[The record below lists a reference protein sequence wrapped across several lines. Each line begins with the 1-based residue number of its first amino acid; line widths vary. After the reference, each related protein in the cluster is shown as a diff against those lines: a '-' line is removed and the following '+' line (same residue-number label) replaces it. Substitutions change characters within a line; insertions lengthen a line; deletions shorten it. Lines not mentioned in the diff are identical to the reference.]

1 MLLHRAALPILL
13 LSGTLA
19 GAQNVVHQT
28 VHSDRVTPIHTALD
42 HISVIA
48 LPEKIT
54 RVAAGSQAMQ
64 IEWHG
69 NDVFVKPLQ
78 SGQSTDLMVWT
89 EHQFS
94 TYELEAPGD
103 VKEMTFVLDETSSP
117 VPRATRSGV
126 AQAADPPAKATDQNT
141 QSVIGSTL
149 LQVTPVTAH
158 GVHPAKDGVSVC
170 IRDVVRDGSSFYVR
184 FAVTNSSPLPYRIE
198 PPNVFEIAP
207 RQSADLLPSMK
218 DEQVAAKTVTQFD
231 ANQTAQISVQRSDI
245 PQNDLSPGQTAQGV
259 VEIKPEDVSKP
270 GIYEF
275 DFGADG
281 GHAVKATA
289 VL

>member
-1 MLLHRAALPILL
+1 MLLHRAALPIFLL
-13 LSGTLA
+13 GGTLVS
-19 GAQNVVHQT
+19 AQNVVHQA

-103 VKEMTFVLDETSSP
+103 VKQMTFVLDETNSP
-117 VPRATRSGV
+117 VPQATRS
-126 AQAADPPAKATDQNT
+126 DPPSKEIDQIAE
-141 QSVIGSTL
+141 SAIGSTL
-149 LQVTPVTAH
+149 LQVTPVTAR
-158 GVHPAKDGVSVC
+158 GVHPAKEGVSVS
-170 IRDVVRDGSSFYVR
+170 IKDVVCDGSSFYVR
-184 FAVTNSSPLPYRIE
+184 FAVTNSSTLPYRIE

-207 RQSADLLPSMK
+207 RQSADLLPSLK
-218 DEQVAAKTVTQFD
+218 DEQVAAKAVAQFN
-231 ANQTAQISVQRSDI
+231 ANQTAQVSVRDTDI
-245 PQNDLSPGQTAQGV
+245 PQRDLSPGQTAEGV
-259 VEIKPEDVSKP
+259 VEIKPKDAAKP

-281 GHAVKATA
+281 GHAVKATV

>member
-13 LSGTLA
+13 LGGTLA
-19 GAQNVVHQT
+19 GAQNVVHQA

-103 VKEMTFVLDETSSP
+103 VKQMTFVLDETNSP
-117 VPRATRSGV
+117 VPQGARSDATQV
-126 AQAADPPAKATDQNT
+126 ADPPAEATDQST

-149 LQVTPVTAH
+149 LQVTPVTAR
-158 GVHPAKDGVSVC
+158 GVHPAKDGVSVS
-170 IRDVVRDGSSFYVR
+170 IKDVVSDGGSFYVR
-184 FAVTNSSPLPYRIE
+184 FAVTNSSTLPYRIE
-198 PPNVFEIAP
+198 RPNVFEIAP

-218 DEQVAAKTVTQFD
+218 DEQVAAKAVTQFG
-231 ANQTAQISVQRSDI
+231 ANQTAQVSVRDINI
-245 PQNDLSPGQTAQGV
+245 PQRDLSPGQTAEGV
-259 VEIKPEDVSKP
+259 VELKPEDAAKP

-275 DFGADG
+275 DFCADG
-281 GHAVKATA
+281 GHAVKATV

>member
-1 MLLHRAALPILL
+1 MHLSRAALPFLL
-13 LSGTLA
+13 LGGTLA
-19 GAQNVVHQT
+19 GAQNVVHQA

-103 VKEMTFVLDETSSP
+103 VKQMTFVLDETNSP
-117 VPRATRSGV
+117 VPQRARSG
-126 AQAADPPAKATDQNT
+126 AARSADPPANATDQIT
-141 QSVIGSTL
+141 QAAIGSTL
-149 LQVTPVTAH
+149 LQVTPVTAR
-158 GVHPAKDGVSVC
+158 GVRPAKDGVSVS
-170 IRDVVRDGSSFYVR
+170 IRDVVCDRRSFYVR
-184 FAVTNSSPLPYRIE
+184 FAVTNSSMLPYRIE
-198 PPNVFEIAP
+198 SPTVFEIATKE
-207 RQSADLLPSMK
+207 RADLLPSMK
-218 DEQVAAKTVTQFD
+218 NTQITAKTVAQFQS
-231 ANQTAQISVQRSDI
+231 NQTAQITVRHTDL
-245 PQNDLSPGQTAQGV
+245 PQKDLSPGETAEGV
-259 VEIKPEDVSKP
+259 VEIKPKDAVKP
-270 GIYEF
+270 GIYQF
-275 DFGADG
+275 VFGAVG

>member
-13 LSGTLA
+13 LGGTLA
-19 GAQNVVHQT
+19 AAQSVVHQN
-28 VHSDRVTPIHTALD
+28 VRPDRVTPIHTALD

-48 LPEKIT
+48 LPERIT

-103 VKEMTFVLDETSSP
+103 VKQMTFVLDETSSP
-117 VPRATRSGV
+117 VPQGARLGDARAS
-126 AQAADPPAKATDQNT
+126 DPPAKATDQIT
-141 QSVIGSTL
+141 QAAIGSTL
-149 LQVTPVTAH
+149 LQITSVTAR
-158 GVHPAKDGVSVC
+158 GIHPQKDGVNVS
-170 IRDVVRDGSSFYVR
+170 IKDVVRDGSTFYVR
-184 FAVTNSSPLPYRIE
+184 FAMTNSSPLPYRIE
-198 PPNVFEIAP
+198 TPHVFEIAP
-207 RQSADLLPSMK
+207 RQSADLLPAMK
-218 DEQVAAKTVTQFD
+218 DEQVAPKTVAQFD
-231 ANQTAQISVQRSDI
+231 ANQTAQVSVQRSDI
-245 PQNDLSPGQTAQGV
+245 PQKDLSPGQTAQGV
-259 VEIKPEDVSKP
+259 VEIQPADATKP

>member
-1 MLLHRAALPILL
+1 MLLYKAALPIVMLG
-13 LSGTLA
+13 GTLA
-19 GAQNVVHQT
+19 AAQNVVHQS
-28 VHSDRVTPIHTALD
+28 VRPDRVTPIHTALD

-48 LPEKIT
+48 LPERIT

-89 EHQFS
+89 DEQFS

-103 VKEMTFVLDETSSP
+103 VKQMTFVLDETSSP
-117 VPRATRSGV
+117 VPQGPRAGASR
-126 AQAADPPAKATDQNT
+126 AADPPSKEIDQITD
-141 QSVIGSTL
+141 SAIGSTL
-149 LQVTPVTAH
+149 LQVTPVTAS
-158 GVHPAKDGVSVC
+158 GVHPAKDGVSVS
-170 IRDVVRDGSSFYVR
+170 IKDVVCDGSSFYVR
-184 FAVTNSSPLPYRIE
+184 FAVTNSSTLPYRILS
-198 PPNVFEIAP
+198 PNVFEIAP
-207 RQSADLLPSMK
+207 RQSVDLLPSMK
-218 DEQVAAKTVTQFD
+218 DEQVAAKTVAQFG
-231 ANQTAQISVQRSDI
+231 ANQTTQVSVRDTDI
-245 PQNDLSPGQTAQGV
+245 PQKDLSPGATAEGV
-259 VEIKPEDVSKP
+259 IKIQPEDAAKP

>member
-13 LSGTLA
+13 LGGTLA

-48 LPEKIT
+48 LPERIT

-78 SGQSTDLMVWT
+78 SGHSTDLMVWT

-103 VKEMTFVLDETSSP
+103 VKQMTFVLDEASSP

-126 AQAADPPAKATDQNT
+126 AQAADPPAKATDQIT
-141 QSVIGSTL
+141 PSDIGSTL
-149 LQVTPVTAH
+149 LQVTPVTAR
-158 GVHPAKDGVSVC
+158 GIHPAKEGVSVS
-170 IRDVVRDGSSFYVR
+170 IKDVVRAGNSFYVR
-184 FAVTNSSPLPYRIE
+184 FAVTNSSALPYRIE
-198 PPNVFEIAP
+198 PPNVFKIAP
-207 RQSADLLPSMK
+207 RRSADLLPSMK

-231 ANQTAQISVQRSDI
+231 ANQRAQVSVQRSDI
-245 PQNDLSPGQTAQGV
+245 PRKDLSPGQTAEGV
-259 VEIKPEDVSKP
+259 IEIRPEDAAKP

-281 GHAVKATA
+281 GHAVKVTA

>member
-13 LSGTLA
+13 LGGTLA
-19 GAQNVVHQT
+19 GAQNVVHQA
-28 VHSDRVTPIHTALD
+28 VHSDRVTPIHTTLD

-78 SGQSTDLMVWT
+78 NGQSTDLMVWT

-94 TYELEAPGD
+94 TYELEAPGA
-103 VKEMTFVLDETSSP
+103 VRQMTFVLDETNSP
-117 VPRATRSGV
+117 VPQGARSDATQV
-126 AQAADPPAKATDQNT
+126 ADPPAKATDQST

-149 LQVTPVTAH
+149 LQVTPVTAR
-158 GVHPAKDGVSVC
+158 GVRPAKDGVSVS
-170 IRDVVRDGSSFYVR
+170 IKDVVRDGSCLYVR
-184 FAVTNSSPLPYRIE
+184 FAMTNSSTLPYRIE
-198 PPNVFEIAP
+198 PPTVFEIAAKE
-207 RQSADLLPSMK
+207 RADLLPSMNDTQITPK
-218 DEQVAAKTVTQFD
+218 TVAQFQSNQTGQVAVRRT
-231 ANQTAQISVQRSDI
+231 DI
-245 PQNDLSPGQTAQGV
+245 PQKDLSPGATAEGV
-259 VEIKPEDVSKP
+259 VQIQPQNASKH

-281 GHAVKATA
+281 GHAVKATV

>member
-1 MLLHRAALPILL
+1 MLLQRAVLPILL
-13 LSGTLA
+13 LGATLA

-28 VHSDRVTPIHTALD
+28 VHSDPVTPIHTSLD

-48 LPEKIT
+48 LPERIT

-78 SGQSTDLMVWT
+78 GGQSTDLMVWT

-94 TYELEAPGD
+94 TYELDAPGD
-103 VKEMTFVLDETSSP
+103 VKQMTFVLDETNSP
-117 VPRATRSGV
+117 VPQATKS
-126 AQAADPPAKATDQNT
+126 DPPSKKIDQIAA
-141 QSVIGSTL
+141 SAIGSTL
-149 LQVTPVTAH
+149 LQVTPVRAR
-158 GVHPAKDGVSVC
+158 GVHPAKEGVSVS
-170 IRDVVRDGSSFYVR
+170 IKDVVRDGSSFYVR
-184 FAVTNSSPLPYRIE
+184 FAVTNSSSLPYRIE
-198 PPNVFEIAP
+198 PPEVFEIAP
-207 RQSADLLPSMK
+207 RQSADLLASMK
-218 DEQVAAKTVTQFD
+218 DEQVAPKTVAQFD
-231 ANQTAQISVQRSDI
+231 ANQTAQVSVQRSDI
-245 PQNDLSPGQTAQGV
+245 PQNDLSPGQTAEGV